1 MYLPPEIFELIMSF
15 AVPHKFVGQLKFYQK
30 FHEYQKAT
38 LVSDTFSLY
47 LDEYDDL
54 LKGMTHQEM
63 MSHFRM
69 VLNQTYDF
77 SFATTYF
84 YHLKD

>member
-1 MYLPPEIFELIMSF
+1 MYLPPELFELIMSF
-15 AVPHKFVGQLKFYQK
+15 VVPHKFVGQLKFYQEA
-30 FHEYQKAT
+30 HEYQNNSLMSEA
-38 LVSDTFSLY
+38 FSVY

-63 MSHFRM
+63 MTHFRII
-69 VLNQTYDF
+69 LNQTYNL

-84 YHLKD
+84 YHLKE